1 MRVVLAED
9 EVLLRE
15 GLARVL
21 EESGF
26 DVVARCATAEEL
38 LSKVRG
44 HEPDVAVVDIR
55 MPPGYTDEG
64 LRAARELRARHPS
77 VGVLVLS
84 QYREPGIAMKLLEE
98 QAGGIG
104 YLLKDRIDDMDELTS
119 AMRTVADGGCVLD
132 PTIVAELVAR
142 RRRDDPLARI
152 TAREREVLELM
163 AQGRSN
169 RAIAERLFL
178 TVGAVG
184 KLVTSVCDK
193 LGIAATADDHRRV
206 LAVLLLLRS

>member
-1 MRVVLAED
+1 
-9 EVLLRE
+9 
-15 GLARVL
+15 
-21 EESGF
+21 
-26 DVVARCATAEEL
+26 
-38 LSKVRG
+38 
-44 HEPDVAVVDIR
+44 
-55 MPPGYTDEG
+55 
-64 LRAARELRARHPS
+64 
-77 VGVLVLS
+77 
-84 QYREPGIAMKLLEE
+84 MKLLEE